1 VTALAL
7 QEHVSIGS
15 DGSFLDEAV
24 PKPHC
29 ISLGHA
35 ALHLSIMYHRVAP
48 SAKAAAAP
56 APPTADLP
64 SPPAGS
70 GSSVTA
76 SAPSTASPGHVNPAS
91 AAHHIVKPNRFP
103 KTCSF
108 SVQADRSFSEPD
120 CLGAHVLIR
129 GDPALLCIGAELEIC
144 SEHAADC
151 FGKVVACSLSRAAS
165 VYTLDVEV
173 FRHVVY
179 LPCSPQLLHANL
191 TEVFHIFIEKDD
203 ATKSPQLLAAIAR
216 RTTAAAA
223 NHDAAQRA
231 VAAISATKER
241 AKELASKPIRIT
253 VDQLGM
259 VRLRQSF
266 LVVQPLI
273 SEILMRL
280 MQEWQPD
287 AAARAVEY
295 KKAFHSS
302 DGPWDVFS
310 VFSFLLRRRSF
321 AKLIVSFGVHT
332 AERDK
337 EREELESILEL
348 IYAVRNWWAHVS
360 VAAANCRQAL
370 VALRQ
375 FIALTP
381 DGFKPPVAATSS
393 VCGRLEGIERSF
405 AQGEAAPH
413 MTIDDISYFY
423 FGRASRH
430 LSLMCTSIME
440 QAPAS
445 LVSVYLSQRIYSKDA
460 KFRQHGV
467 VEVVDVTRALLAL
480 NEHQQT
486 AAFDA
491 DEIRFDCE
499 TIRAARNNFAHAPTS
514 GNRVIMVL
522 LALGS
527 LSRIISVVCRMC
539 AADDASAAPVQAAI
553 KDASTLRSQIQD
565 WQVELLQRAG
575 MTDVQALID
584 DVCEGHR
591 TELHRCEYATWATDN
606 YRRLRLLTKS
616 QVVGA
621 WQAPANVDNM
631 SRALSKE
638 QRALLNVVARVP
650 PASRSSSASAAD
662 WLLSRV
668 KNCEEPAQNDHMQ
681 ELVRVVQKA
690 VSQDAQ
696 VQRAFTPPCS
706 ADDTD
711 TARASVIRYAAC

>member
-1 VTALAL
+1 
-7 QEHVSIGS
+7 
-15 DGSFLDEAV
+15 
-24 PKPHC
+24 
-29 ISLGHA
+29 
-35 ALHLSIMYHRVAP
+35 M
-48 SAKAAAAP
+48 
-56 APPTADLP
+56 
-64 SPPAGS
+64 
-70 GSSVTA
+70 
-76 SAPSTASPGHVNPAS
+76 
-91 AAHHIVKPNRFP
+91 
-103 KTCSF
+103 
-108 SVQADRSFSEPD
+108 
-120 CLGAHVLIR
+120 
-129 GDPALLCIGAELEIC
+129 
-144 SEHAADC
+144 
-151 FGKVVACSLSRAAS
+151 SRAAS
-165 VYTLDVEV
+165 VYTLDLEV

-223 NHDAAQRA
+223 NHDTAQRA
-231 VAAISATKER
+231 VAAISVTKER

-405 AQGEAAPH
+405 AQGVAQGEAAPQ